1 MIRFL
6 VVRLLLIAVTLGV
19 ISVAIF
25 AVTEVLPGDVASQIL
40 GQGATEEN
48 LESVR
53 RQLELDRPAVVRYL
67 DWVGG
72 AVTGDLGDSLQQ
84 RRPITEMLGPR
95 LANSAILASFTFII
109 AIPAAVGAGIWAG
122 LRRNSLGDR
131 LVSVGSLVAISL
143 PEFVTGVLLI
153 MLFSSTLGWLP
164 SSSLVEP
171 GTNPLTRPA
180 ILVMPALT
188 LTGVLFAYIM
198 RMTRANVI
206 DVMETNYVRTAILKG
221 MPMRRVVMRH
231 IAPNAMLPT
240 ISVIMMNIGWLL
252 GGLIIVENVFSYPGV
267 GRLLLTAI
275 TGRDMPLLQ
284 AIALLIAAVYAF
296 SNLFAD
302 LAYAWLNPRIRYA

>member
-1 MIRFL
+1 
-6 VVRLLLIAVTLGV
+6 V
-19 ISVAIF
+19 
-25 AVTEVLPGDVASQIL
+25 
-40 GQGATEEN
+40 
-48 LESVR
+48 
-53 RQLELDRPAVVRYL
+53 
-67 DWVGG
+67 
-72 AVTGDLGDSLQQ
+72 
-84 RRPITEMLGPR
+84 
-95 LANSAILASFTFII
+95 I
-109 AIPAAVGAGIWAG
+109 AIPAAVAAGIWAG

-164 SSSLVEP
+164 SSSLVES

-206 DVMETNYVRTAILKG
+206 EVVEANYVRSAILKG
-221 MPMRRVVMRH
+221 LPMRRIVMRH

-284 AIALLIAAVYAF
+284 ALALLIAAVYAF